1 VSTPVRT
8 LTPDPSPVMGEGGR
22 LRRWVRILA
31 AYFSTQT
38 LTQLAG
44 IAAGLLLIN
53 FMPVREFALYTLGLS
68 VINFFIFVSDLGS
81 TTSLL
86 HFYHRAARGEEDFR
100 PYLAAVLSLRRAAFW
115 IGAAG
120 VAAMFPR
127 AAAAKGYGAREI
139 ALSAAGILLCVA
151 FQIPSS
157 LRLLDLR
164 LADRYGRSY
173 RAELA
178 GSGVRLLWAMGMI
191 AASWLVA
198 WAGILASALA
208 AATVAFMARPA
219 APPEPLAVDL
229 APYRRRVLRY
239 LLPTLPSALY
249 FAVQGPLTVWLAT
262 TFGSTRNMA
271 EVGALSRLGMVV
283 GLFSTLIGVVF
294 LPRLARV
301 TDDRVYLVRY
311 LQFGA
316 ALAAVALALLAAAA
330 AVPRLFLL
338 LLGGSYA
345 GLHRELL
352 LVVGGSGV
360 TLLGGYIVNVNLA
373 RSWTRWQGGTLA
385 IEIAVLALLT
395 RVLPLSTTAGVLTLS
410 LLSTATG
417 VVLQMAIAFL
427 GFRHPG
433 RVEWKA

>member
-1 VSTPVRT
+1 MSTPART
-8 LTPDPSPVMGEGGR
+8 LTPGPAVGEGGWIS
-22 LRRWVRILA
+22 RWVRILA

-38 LTQLAG
+38 VTQLAG
-44 IAAGLLLIN
+44 IAAGILLIN
-53 FMPVREFALYTLGLS
+53 FLPVRELALYTLGLS
-68 VINFFIFVSDLGS
+68 VINFFTFASDLGS

-86 HFYHRAARGEEDFR
+86 HFYHRAARGEGDFR
-100 PYLAAVLSLRRAAFW
+100 PYLAAVLSLRRVAFL
-115 IGAAG
+115 IGAVG
-120 VAAMFPR
+120 VVLVFPR

-139 ALSAAGILLCVA
+139 ALSAAGILICVA
-151 FQIPSS
+151 FQILSS

-173 RAELA
+173 RAELS
-178 GSGVRLLWAMGMI
+178 GSGVRLLWVAGMI

-198 WAGILASALA
+198 WAGILSSAVA
-208 AATVAFMARPA
+208 TATVAFVARPS
-219 APPEPLAVDL
+219 APAEPLAVDL

-301 TDDRVYLVRY
+301 TDDRLYLVRY

-316 ALAAVALALLAAAA
+316 ALATVALALLAAAA
-330 AVPRLFLL
+330 LVPRLFLFV
-338 LLGGSYA
+338 LGGHYA
-345 GLHRELL
+345 GLSHELL
-352 LVVGGSGV
+352 LVVAGSGV

-373 RSWTRWQGGTLA
+373 RSWTRWQGGTLV
-385 IEIAVLALLT
+385 IEIAVLVLLT

-417 VVLQMAIAFL
+417 VILQMAIAFL
-427 GFRHPG
+427 GFRHPR